1 MARIGKKVLDEAVA
15 SRRTVFEETLR
26 KMVEIPS
33 VSMQP
38 DAHHKDVRA
47 CAEAALALLV
57 DAGAKGARLV
67 ETRGFPAVVGT
78 LEASPSAPTLTIYNH
93 IDVQP
98 ADREGEGWKRE
109 PFKLTTEGDCYFGR
123 GATDDKGPALAA
135 FAAARMAREFDIP
148 LNVQFLW
155 ESEEEIGSPNF
166 VQVLEAGALRPTDSV
181 VVSDTIWVS
190 AQRPAISVG
199 LRGLAAVILRL
210 ETGTKDVHSGLTGG
224 AARNPLTE
232 LCEIVARCVDARTG
246 DILIPGFHDDVVPLS
261 DSERKDFVDSGFSV
275 DAFKAAHGLK
285 SLRSDDAGDVAARIW
300 ARPTFE
306 VHGIRGGYQGEGVK
320 TAVPPRGEL
329 KISMRLVP
337 AQDPEKA
344 IALLARHVKSLNP
357 DVEVIAE
364 GKLRAYRGNPDDD
377 FHRAAVAALEDATGV
392 RPAFVREGGSI
403 GAVLT
408 MKERFGVPIVFMG
421 LSLPEHGYHAPNEFF
436 DWGQASAGMKAFV
449 RYFETLATLKK

>member
-1 MARIGKKVLDEAVA
+1 MPRLSKKALDDAV
-15 SRRTVFEETLR
+15 SSLRGPFESSIKRL
-26 KMVEIPS
+26 VEIPS
-33 VSMQP
+33 VSMQA

-47 CAEAALALLV
+47 CAEAALAMLV
-57 DAGAKGARLV
+57 EAGAKGARLV
-67 ETRGFPAVVGT
+67 ETRGFPSVVGT
-78 LEASPSAPTLTIYNH
+78 LEASPTAPTLTIYNH

-109 PFKLTTEGDCYFGR
+109 PFQLTIEGDQYFGR

-135 FAAARMAREFDIP
+135 FEAAKLARANDVG
-148 LNVQFLW
+148 LNIQFLW
-155 ESEEEIGSPNF
+155 ESEEEIGSPHF
-166 VQVLEAGALRPTDSV
+166 SEVLEAGALRPTDSV
-181 VVSDTIWVS
+181 LVSDTIWVS
-190 AQRPAISVG
+190 SKRPALSVG
-199 LRGLAAVILRL
+199 LRGLAAAILRL

-232 LCEIVARCVDARTG
+232 LCEVVARCVDARTG
-246 DILIPGFHDDVVPLS
+246 DILIPGFLDSVVPLS
-261 DSERKDFVDSGFSV
+261 EAEKRGFVESGFSV

-285 SLRSDDAGDVAARIW
+285 SLRSDDAAEVSQRVW

-306 VHGIRGGYQGEGVK
+306 VHGLKGGYQGEGVK

-337 AQDPEKA
+337 NQDPDQA
-344 IALLARHVKSLNP
+344 IALLAKHVKSLNP
-357 DVEVIAE
+357 DVEVIPE
-364 GKLRAYRGNPDDD
+364 GRLRAYRGNPDDD
-377 FHRAAVAALEDATGV
+377 FHRAAMQALEDATGV
-392 RPAFVREGGSI
+392 APALVREGGSI

-408 MKERFGVPIVFMG
+408 MKERFGKPIVFMG

-449 RYFETLATLKK
+449 RYFEAISTIR